1 MDYTDFLEETRKT
14 RRLSTYNR
22 YKASLRLFPQGTEDE
37 IVDYIEKSSH
47 SGVTKRNHLRILSTA
62 LKYNGALTKGIR
74 RIISTFK
81 PDEPIQECPTDE
93 QVELVW
99 NNLESDRDR
108 AMFALMAYMGLRIS
122 EVHALNLGD
131 ITEDGRVIVRKS
143 KGHRAD
149 VMPMVHVRVEQAL
162 TAYING
168 ERRNTDDRA
177 LFTGYHGRL
186 NQEYMKQI
194 IKKEFTDNGLGQ
206 YHCHSLRRYFANSMY
221 NHGVSLLDMQ
231 NCMRHASAETTR
243 RYLNLGQQNRI
254 EAMRKAFEGN
264 VGRRFTA

>member
-1 MDYTDFLEETRKT
+1 MDYTEFLEETRKT
-14 RRLSTYNR
+14 RRKSTFER
-22 YKASLRLFPQGTEDE
+22 YKAALRIFPQGNEDE

-62 LKYNGALTKGIR
+62 LKYNHAMTKGIQ
-74 RIISTFK
+74 RIIKSFK
-81 PDEPIQECPTDE
+81 PDEPVQECPTDE

-131 ITEDGRVIVRKS
+131 ITEDGRVIIQKS

-149 VMPMVHVRVEQAL
+149 IMPMVHERIEQAL
-162 TAYING
+162 MGYING
-168 ERRNTDDRA
+168 ERRNTDCMA
-177 LFTGYHGRL
+177 LFTGPHGRL

-206 YHCHSLRRYFANSMY
+206 FHCHSLRRYFANRMY
-221 NHGVSLLDMQ
+221 NNGVSLLDMQ

-254 EAMRKAFEGN
+254 EAMRKAFGDN